1 MEIIMPCAGL
11 STRFPDMRPKYLLTD
26 YSGEMM
32 ITKAAKNFIGKHK
45 ITVIILKQHDEKY
58 NARQKVSE
66 AFDGKVRIIILDE
79 ETSGPAHT
87 AYLGIEKADIDPN
100 ASILIVAFG
109 VVVQSNSLYI
119 LSRLPSISTRLTS
132 CFIGSIFIAC
142 IIL

>member
-66 AFDGKVRIIILDE
+66 AFDVKVRIIILD
-79 ETSGPAHT
+79 
-87 AYLGIEKADIDPN
+87 
-100 ASILIVAFG
+100 
-109 VVVQSNSLYI
+109 
-119 LSRLPSISTRLTS
+119 
-132 CFIGSIFIAC
+132 
-142 IIL
+142 